1 MTKNIL
7 LAKDIRSQQKQQKRQ
22 LALEKENQR
31 AQQKLHKQRNKSYN
45 EFTNPVKVLKADL
58 LLIMD
63 ELKTEGIITSFE
75 RDNGTSSL
83 EGSTHASCSIT
94 LNCNKVIQCSVAFLL
109 RSDELLPFSENSK
122 GLSIKLMVNKLIA
135 NYYLLKERLIASI
148 TVRQSGL
155 HHEYETLKRAIDY
168 IKRHSTGSLHSVR
181 HSTPYEDTIFKIDLV
196 FMWKSHKGPIP
207 GPFIDVKSK
216 FPSYKIALADWYKL
230 ENRDQYGF
238 PMYIN
243 DNESD
248 YNFEKFME
256 RVIERG
262 YEMHGRD

>member
-1 MTKNIL
+1 M
-7 LAKDIRSQQKQQKRQ
+7 
-22 LALEKENQR
+22 
-31 AQQKLHKQRNKSYN
+31 
-45 EFTNPVKVLKADL
+45 
-58 LLIMD
+58 
-63 ELKTEGIITSFE
+63 
-75 RDNGTSSL
+75 
-83 EGSTHASCSIT
+83 
-94 LNCNKVIQCSVAFLL
+94 

-155 HHEYETLKRAIDY
+155 HHEYETLKKAIDY
-168 IKRHSTGSLHSVR
+168 IKRHSTGPLHSVR
-181 HSTPYEDTIFKIDLV
+181 HSTPYEDTILKIDLV

-243 DNESD
+243 DNEPD